1 MGLDSARS
9 IGRGLDNR
17 CENWSGQPVGPDY
30 PSGARLATPGFS
42 KTQFSM
48 ASSYLDAC
56 TIRQYVCGTMIK
68 ARSGNE
74 LPVDIPDVIPI
85 LPLRN
90 SVLFPGSIIPI
101 DVGRRKSVRLVEDA
115 ISKERPVIGILT
127 QKEARTEDP
136 NDDDM
141 YKVGCAARILKVIKL
156 AKDNFSV
163 ILQGVSRFEV
173 RGFEGSEPFLSARV
187 EPVPDPTTSDV
198 ELDALVMNLKDIAKR
213 VVKLMPELPKE
224 AGALV
229 DSVTEPGHLADLIT
243 SNLELEVSEKQ
254 DILETFDLKT
264 RMRKVLQFLS
274 RQLEVLKVRERINT
288 QVQEEMGRNQREY
301 VLRQQLKAIKEELG
315 ELDESGGD
323 LEEFQEKIARAEM
336 PDEAEKMARKQYDRL
351 KGMQPSSAE
360 YTVTRTYLEWL
371 VELPWSVSTEDK
383 IELDEVRTVLNEDHY
398 DLEKVKKR
406 IVEYMAVRKLKDDK
420 KGPIL
425 CLVGPPGVGKTSL
438 GRSIARAIGRKFVR
452 VSLGGV
458 RDEAEIRGHRRTY
471 VGSLPGRV
479 IQGIKK
485 AGTNNPVFVLD
496 EIDKLG
502 HDFRGDPASAL
513 LEVLD
518 PEQNNAFSDHYLEVA
533 FDLSKVMFI
542 ATANQLDPIPWALRD
557 RLEIIELPGYTR
569 QEKLHIARAFLVPKQ
584 LDEHGLD
591 DDHCEITNEGIYEI
605 IDSYTRE
612 AGVRNLEREIGAV
625 CRAVAVKVAEGEAE
639 AKETI
644 REAEVKEYLGPTKF
658 VSEVADRTAEPGVAT
673 GLAWTAVGGDI
684 LFIEATR
691 MPGKGKLTLTGQLGD
706 VMKESVTAAL
716 SFVRSR
722 AGQLGLE
729 SGNFLENTDI
739 HVHVPAGGI
748 PKDGPS
754 AGVTMYTALVSLLTD
769 TPVRPDVAMTGEI
782 TLRGNVLQVG
792 GVKEKLLAA
801 HRAGIKRVI
810 IPERNVKDL
819 VDVPDEVKNEINIM
833 PVKRMDE
840 VLIEALTDPPAGIA
854 ALVAEASEASRQEAE
869 AGATEQ
875 TGAE

>member
-1 MGLDSARS
+1 MTKAKAG
-9 IGRGLDNR
+9 G
-17 CENWSGQPVGPDY
+17 EQPV
-30 PSGARLATPGFS
+30 
-42 KTQFSM
+42 
-48 ASSYLDAC
+48 
-56 TIRQYVCGTMIK
+56 
-68 ARSGNE
+68 E
-74 LPVDIPDVIPI
+74 IPDTLPI

-90 SVLFPGSIIPI
+90 SVLFPGAIIPI

-115 ISKERPVIGILT
+115 IAKERPVIGILT
-127 QKEARTEDP
+127 QKDARTEDP
-136 NDDDM
+136 GAGDLYM
-141 YKVGCAARILKVIKL
+141 VGCAARILKVIKL

-173 RGFEGSEPFLSARV
+173 STFDGAEPFLAARV
-187 EPVPDPTTSDV
+187 RSVPDPTSSDV

-229 DSVTEPGHLADLIT
+229 DSVTEAGHLADLIT
-243 SNLELEVSEKQ
+243 SHLELEVGEKQ
-254 DILETFDLKT
+254 DVLETFDLKT
-264 RMRKVLQFLS
+264 RTRKVLQFLS

-315 ELDESGGD
+315 ELDDGGGD
-323 LEEFQEKIARAEM
+323 LDEFGEKITKSKMTE
-336 PDEAEKMARKQYDRL
+336 EAEKVARKQLDRL

-371 VELPWSVSTEDK
+371 VELPWSISTEDH
-383 IELDEVRTVLNEDHY
+383 IDLPEVRRCLDEDHY

-406 IVEYMAVRKLKDDK
+406 IVEYMAVRKLKNDK

-438 GRSIARAIGRKFVR
+438 GRSVARAIGRKFGR
-452 VSLGGV
+452 TSL
-458 RDEAEIRGHRRTY
+458 
-471 VGSLPGRV
+471 GSLPGRIV
-479 IQGIKK
+479 QGIKK

-518 PEQNNAFSDHYLEVA
+518 PEQNSSFSDHYLEVT
-533 FDLSKVMFI
+533 FDLSKVLFI

-569 QEKLHIARAFLVPKQ
+569 QEKKMIARKFLVPKQ
-584 LDEHGLD
+584 LDDHGLTND
-591 DDHCEITNEGIYEI
+591 RCEITDDAIFEI
-605 IDSYTRE
+605 VDSYTRE
-612 AGVRNLEREIGAV
+612 AGVRNLEREIGSV
-625 CRAVAVKVAEGEAE
+625 CRSVAVKVAEGQ
-639 AKETI
+639 AKEHETI
-644 REAEVKEYLGPTKF
+644 DAAVVEEVLGPKKF
-658 VSEVADRTAEPGVAT
+658 VSEVAERVGEPGVAT

-684 LFIEATR
+684 LFIEATQ

-716 SFVRSR
+716 SFVRGR
-722 AGQLGLE
+722 AAALGLDP
-729 SGNFLENTDI
+729 GNFLENKDL
-739 HVHVPAGGI
+739 HVHVPAGAV

-754 AGVTMYTALVSLLTD
+754 AGVTMYTALVSLLTGV
-769 TPVRPDVAMTGEI
+769 PVRPDVAMTGEI
-782 TLRGNVLQVG
+782 TLRGNVLQIG

-810 IPERNVKDL
+810 IPDRNMKDL
-819 VDVPDEVKNEINIM
+819 IDVPDEVKSEMEILS
-833 PVKRMDE
+833 VKRMDE
-840 VLIEALTDPPAGIA
+840 VLAIALKDPPASILDLAKA
-854 ALVAEASEASRQEAE
+854 AQADDQPRA
-869 AGATEQ
+869 
-875 TGAE
+875 

>member
-1 MGLDSARS
+1 MTKAKAG
-9 IGRGLDNR
+9 G
-17 CENWSGQPVGPDY
+17 EQPV
-30 PSGARLATPGFS
+30 
-42 KTQFSM
+42 
-48 ASSYLDAC
+48 
-56 TIRQYVCGTMIK
+56 
-68 ARSGNE
+68 E
-74 LPVDIPDVIPI
+74 IPDTLPI

-90 SVLFPGSIIPI
+90 SVLFPGAIIPI

-115 ISKERPVIGILT
+115 IAKERPVIGILT
-127 QKEARTEDP
+127 QKDARTEDP
-136 NDDDM
+136 GSGDLYM
-141 YKVGCAARILKVIKL
+141 VGCAARILKVIKL

-173 RGFEGSEPFLSARV
+173 ATFDGAEPFLAARV
-187 EPVPDPTTSDV
+187 RSIPDPTSSDV

-229 DSVTEPGHLADLIT
+229 DSVTEAGHLADLIT
-243 SNLELEVSEKQ
+243 SHLELEVGEKQ
-254 DILETFDLKT
+254 DVLETFDLKT
-264 RMRKVLQFLS
+264 RTRKVLQFLS

-315 ELDESGGD
+315 ELDDGGGD
-323 LEEFQEKIARAEM
+323 LDEFAEKITKAKM
-336 PDEAEKMARKQYDRL
+336 PEEAEKVSRKQLDRL

-371 VELPWSVSTEDK
+371 VELPWSISTEDH
-383 IELDEVRTVLNEDHY
+383 IELPEVRRCLDEDHY
-398 DLEKVKKR
+398 DLDKVKKR
-406 IVEYMAVRKLKDDK
+406 IVEYMAVRKLKNDK

-438 GRSIARAIGRKFVR
+438 GRSVARAIGRKFGR
-452 VSLGGV
+452 ISLGGV

-471 VGSLPGRV
+471 VGSLPGRI

-518 PEQNNAFSDHYLEVA
+518 PEQNSSFSDHYLEVT
-533 FDLSKVMFI
+533 FDLSRVLFI

-569 QEKLHIARAFLVPKQ
+569 QEKKMIARKFLVPKQ
-584 LDEHGLD
+584 TDDHGLTAD
-591 DDHCEITNEGIYEI
+591 RCEITDEAIFEI
-605 IDSYTRE
+605 VDSYTRE
-612 AGVRNLEREIGAV
+612 AGVRNLEREIGSV
-625 CRAVAVKVAEGEAE
+625 CRAVAVKVAEGQ
-639 AKETI
+639 AKDHETI
-644 REAEVKEYLGPTKF
+644 DAAMVEEVLGPKKF
-658 VSEVADRTAEPGVAT
+658 VSEVAERVGEPGVAT

-684 LFIEATR
+684 LFIEATQ

-716 SFVRSR
+716 SFVRGR
-722 AGQLGLE
+722 AAALGLDP
-729 SGNFLENTDI
+729 GNFLENKDL
-739 HVHVPAGGI
+739 HVHVPAGAV

-754 AGVTMYTALVSLLTD
+754 AGITMYTALVSLLTGV
-769 TPVRPDVAMTGEI
+769 PVRPDVAMTGEI
-782 TLRGNVLQVG
+782 TLRGNVLQIG

-801 HRAGIKRVI
+801 HRAGIRRVI
-810 IPERNVKDL
+810 IPDRNVKDL
-819 VDVPDEVKNEINIM
+819 IDVPEEVKKEMEILS
-833 PVKRMDE
+833 VKRMDE
-840 VLIEALTDPPAGIA
+840 VLALALKDPPPSIIDLAKA
-854 ALVAEASEASRQEAE
+854 AQLETQ
-869 AGATEQ
+869 AT
-875 TGAE
+875 A

>member
-1 MGLDSARS
+1 MTKASA
-9 IGRGLDNR
+9 
-17 CENWSGQPVGPDY
+17 
-30 PSGARLATPGFS
+30 
-42 KTQFSM
+42 
-48 ASSYLDAC
+48 
-56 TIRQYVCGTMIK
+56 
-68 ARSGNE
+68 GND
-74 LPVDIPDVIPI
+74 LPVEIPDVIPI

-127 QKEARTEDP
+127 QKDARTEDP
-136 NDDDM
+136 QQGDM
-141 YKVGCAARILKVIKL
+141 YGVGCAARILKVIKL

-173 RGFEGSEPFLSARV
+173 SGFEGAEPFLAARV
-187 EPVPDPTTSDV
+187 EPVPDPTSSDV

-243 SNLELEVSEKQ
+243 SNLELEVGEKQ
-254 DILETFDLKT
+254 DILETFDLKA

-315 ELDESGGD
+315 ELDEGGGD
-323 LEEFQEKIARAEM
+323 LDEFSDKIAKAEM
-336 PDEAEKMARKQYDRL
+336 PEEAEKTARKQLDRL
-351 KGMQPSSAE
+351 KSMQPSSAE

-371 VELPWSVSTEDK
+371 VELPWAISTVDH
-383 IELDEVRTVLNEDHY
+383 IELDEVRRVLDEDHY

-425 CLVGPPGVGKTSL
+425 CLAGPPGVGKTSL
-438 GRSIARAIGRKFVR
+438 GRSVARAIGRKFVR
-452 VSLGGV
+452 ISLGGV

-471 VGSLPGRV
+471 VGSLPGRIV
-479 IQGIKK
+479 QGIKK

-502 HDFRGDPASAL
+502 HDFRGDPSSAL

-518 PEQNNAFSDHYLEVA
+518 PEQNSTFSDHYLEVT
-533 FDLSKVMFI
+533 FDLSKIMFI

-569 QEKLHIARAFLVPKQ
+569 QEKRQIARRFLVPKQ
-584 LDEHGLD
+584 LEEHG
-591 DDHCEITNEGIYEI
+591 INEGRCDITDAGILEVV
-605 IDSYTRE
+605 DSYTRE
-612 AGVRNLEREIGAV
+612 AGVRNLERELGAI
-625 CRAVAVKVAEGEAE
+625 CRGVAVKVAEGKASDS
-639 AKETI
+639 
-644 REAEVKEYLGPTKF
+644 EVVDAAAVADYLGPTKF
-658 VSEVADRTAEPGVAT
+658 VSEVADRTSVPGVAT

-684 LFIEATR
+684 LFIEATK
-691 MPGKGKLTLTGQLGD
+691 MPGKGKLTLTGQLGE

-716 SFVRSR
+716 SFIRSR
-722 AGQLGLE
+722 APQLGLE
-729 SGNFLENTDI
+729 QGAFLESTDI
-739 HVHVPAGGI
+739 HVHVPAGAV

-754 AGVTMYTALVSLLTD
+754 AGVTMYTSLVSLLTGI
-769 TPVRPDVAMTGEI
+769 PVRPDVAMTGEI

-792 GVKEKLLAA
+792 GIKEKLLAA
-801 HRAGIKRVI
+801 HRAGIKRI
-810 IPERNVKDL
+810 ILPERNMKDL
-819 VDVPDEVKNEINIM
+819 VDVPDEVKNEMDIH
-833 PVKRMDE
+833 PAKRMDE
-840 VLIEALTDPPAGIA
+840 VLLLALTDPPDGIRQLVNSEGNSETQRAAG
-854 ALVAEASEASRQEAE
+854 EATSPA
-869 AGATEQ
+869 
-875 TGAE
+875 